1 MKRIVRNSAVS
12 IILLATLLLPNQGF
26 SQCTCSEG
34 EAPTPIEHVVVLDTT
49 NSSSTLLT
57 FPKFD
62 PSIGIL
68 TCVSLHDTI
77 SIVSTLGIR
86 NLDPTDKVY
95 EFRLTVTTGVTG
107 AGLSRN
113 TLAEEYYGPDL
124 LGASGS
130 GTDSTVYGPD
140 TLYNNRASE
149 TFASD
154 VTGFMGAGTVN
165 LLYEIG
171 GGVTSLAGGINFNS
185 SIRTRTWGVFKLT
198 YYWCPNIV
206 LSSNIKSFSA
216 VHANNRVNLL
226 WEVVNEEPSN
236 IYELQVSSN
245 GKVFKPVTRL
255 SAGGGHHGQA
265 SYDYAYVPNQAINGK
280 LYFRIKQIGADGQV
294 TYSVVRFVYGENQS
308 GQDKITIYPNPLK
321 GSQVSVQFARP
332 LSGNY
337 KVELINM
344 AGQVVYSNM
353 FRIKNTNSLLFEV
366 PGARPGIYYFRATN
380 TAGDDAYSSKLIIQ
394 Q

>member
-1 MKRIVRNSAVS
+1 MKRIVRNSAVA
-12 IILLATLLLPNQGF
+12 ILLLSTLLLPHQAA

-49 NSSSTLLT
+49 NSSSTMLT

-62 PSIGIL
+62 PSIGLL
-68 TCVSLHDTI
+68 TCVSLHDTL

-95 EFRLTVTTGVTG
+95 QFRLTVTTGVTG
-107 AGLSRN
+107 AGLTRN
-113 TLAEEYYGPDL
+113 NLAEEYYGPDL
-124 LGASGS
+124 LGAFASGA
-130 GTDSTVYGPD
+130 DSTTYGPD
-140 TLYNNRASE
+140 TLFNNRATE
-149 TFASD
+149 TYVSN
-154 VTGFMGAGTVN
+154 VTGFMGAGTVD

-206 LSSNIKSFSA
+206 LASNIKSFSA
-216 VHANNRVNLL
+216 VHSSNRVNLL
-226 WEVVNEEPSN
+226 WDVVNEKPST

-255 SAGGGHHGQA
+255 SATGGHHGQS
-265 SYDYAYVPNQAINGK
+265 SYQHAYVPDQAINGK
-280 LYFRIKQIGADGQV
+280 LYFRIKQISADGEI
-294 TYSVVRFVYGENQS
+294 TYSVVRFVYGENPY

-321 GSQVSVQFARP
+321 GNQVSVQFARP
-332 LSGNY
+332 LSGSY
-337 KVELINM
+337 KVDLVNM
-344 AGQVVYSNM
+344 AGQTIYSNV
-353 FRIKNTNSLLFEV
+353 FRIRNTNSLLFEV
-366 PGARPGIYYFRATN
+366 PGAPPGIYYFRATN
-380 TAGDDAYSSKLIIQ
+380 TAGSDAYTSKLMIQ
-394 Q
+394 